1 MAKSARKFQR
11 PYATRNY
18 RKVFHIFTEG
28 CETEPRYF
36 AMIGKFFANN
46 VYLSIKYCKTRPQ
59 PPQILKYAKKF
70 IHDEKPKKDDDVWII
85 VDVDDRNKTDF
96 QPLHQWAAKK
106 ENYGLAISN
115 PCFEYWLLLHFE
127 KGYKISSLKH
137 CLDRLKAHL
146 PNYGKSRINE
156 EQLNSKVCEA
166 IGNAKNRY
174 SSCDKDLFNGNCT
187 TVHFLVE
194 KIINADNTKNINFTK
209 L

>member
-1 MAKSARKFQR
+1 MAKSARKFRR
-11 PYATRNY
+11 PCATRNY
-18 RKVFHIFTEG
+18 KKVFHIFTEG

-46 VYLSIKYCKTRPQ
+46 IHLSIKYRKTRPQ
-59 PPQILKYAKKF
+59 PLQILKYVKKF
-70 IHDEKPKKDDDVWII
+70 IRDEKLKKDDEVWII

-127 KGYKISSLKH
+127 EGHNICGLKH
-137 CLDRLKAHL
+137 CLDRLKTHL
-146 PNYGKSRINE
+146 PNYEKSHINE
-156 EQLNSKVCEA
+156 EQLKSKVYEA
-166 IGNAKNRY
+166 IDNAKNRY
-174 SSCDKDLFNGNCT
+174 ISCNKELFNGNCT

-194 KIINADNTKNINFTK
+194 KIAETNNYFP
-209 L
+209 